1 MCLCGEGKL
10 RRTTDSNSG
19 ALHGIRKRLKT
30 VHFGITEAN
39 RSSRYVLCEPLAIAR
54 TRNGYY
60 VHTQPF
66 SLSVQPSQSRLRG
79 TNAQRPSTVL

>member
-1 MCLCGEGKL
+1 MCLCGEAKL

-19 ALHGIRKRLKT
+19 ALDGIRKRLKT

-39 RSSRYVLCEPLAIAR
+39 RRSRYVFREPLTIAR

-60 VHTQPF
+60 VHTERAP
-66 SLSVQPSQSRLRG
+66 
-79 TNAQRPSTVL
+79 